1 MRLLRARGSTPATI
15 LTSSPLKAPIL
26 DTCAPIGP
34 DQRLHGHPPQKHVQT
49 SDPYGKLAICALRGL
64 FAEGVSGA
72 LRHALL
78 GLLSQERASGY
89 ELARRFERTLWRD
102 AWHAQYSQIRPELDQ
117 MAIDGLITVV
127 ATGARRRRTYS
138 ITRDGQAEL
147 QRWLLNPPERF
158 VARSEFVLRLF
169 LLPTLDPAD
178 ARTLLAPIVDATAQE
193 LATRRAAVA
202 TAGTSAGAGAPL
214 SFDRLAAEFSLRSV
228 EALHEWARWVLTE
241 LDR

>member
-1 MRLLRARGSTPATI
+1 
-15 LTSSPLKAPIL
+15 
-26 DTCAPIGP
+26 
-34 DQRLHGHPPQKHVQT
+34 
-49 SDPYGKLAICALRGL
+49 
-64 FAEGVSGA
+64 VSGA

-102 AWHAQYSQIRPELDQ
+102 AWHAQYSQIRPELDR

-138 ITRDGQAEL
+138 ITRAGQAEL
-147 QRWLLNPPERF
+147 QRWLRNPPGRF
-158 VARSEFVLRLF
+158 VVRSEFVLRLF
-169 LLPTLDPAD
+169 LLSTLDPAD
-178 ARTLLAPIVDATAQE
+178 ARSLLAPIADATAQE

-202 TAGTSAGAGAPL
+202 TTRTSAGASAPL
-214 SFDRLAAEFSLRSV
+214 SFDRLAAEFSVRSV
-228 EALHEWARWVLTE
+228 EALHEWARWALAE

>member
-1 MRLLRARGSTPATI
+1 
-15 LTSSPLKAPIL
+15 
-26 DTCAPIGP
+26 
-34 DQRLHGHPPQKHVQT
+34 
-49 SDPYGKLAICALRGL
+49 
-64 FAEGVSGA
+64 VSEA

-78 GLLSQERASGY
+78 GSLSHERASGY
-89 ELARRFERTLWRD
+89 ELARRLERTLWRY

-138 ITRDGQAEL
+138 ITRAGQAEL
-147 QRWLLNPPERF
+147 HRWLRNPPAKF

-169 LLPTLDPAD
+169 LMSTLDPAD
-178 ARTLLAPIVDATAQE
+178 ARTLLAPIADESAQE
-193 LATRRAAVA
+193 LERLRAAVV
-202 TAGTSAGAGAPL
+202 SAEALADAGAPL

-228 EALHEWARWVLTE
+228 QAIHDWAMWALAE